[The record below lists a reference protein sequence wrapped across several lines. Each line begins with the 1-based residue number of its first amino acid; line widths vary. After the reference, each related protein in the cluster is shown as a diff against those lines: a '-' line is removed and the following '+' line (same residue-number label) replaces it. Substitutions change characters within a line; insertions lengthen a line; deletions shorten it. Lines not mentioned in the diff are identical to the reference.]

1 MSWESRHK
9 EGIGGTASCSSAA
22 IVKNIII
29 PVLLR
34 FSKLDDAIT
43 VVAAVVVVDVALMF
57 DVHARSWAKLDL
69 D

>member
-9 EGIGGTASCSSAA
+9 EGIGGTASCSS
-22 IVKNIII
+22 IVKDIII

-43 VVAAVVVVDVALMF
+43 VVAAVVVVVVDVALMF

-69 D
+69 